1 MAVTRIKTNQI
12 TDSAV
17 TTAKIADVNVTAG
30 KLEANLTYGSNLTVT
45 GNLTVNGSTT
55 TVDTTNTTVADPFML
70 LGSGGAGNVD
80 GINVNI
86 RITTGTNTNTSTCNN
101 STASTC
107 TNATTHTTTTASTPA
122 STSASASINDGTST
136 SAETCKPKWIG
147 WTLVPKFHVK
157 DHM

>member
-80 GINVNI
+80 GGIIIN
-86 RITTGTNTNTSTCNN
+86 RGGAGNN
-101 STASTC
+101 AAMIWDESEDQFAMILQQMQEQLQVT
-107 TNATTHTTTTASTPA
+107 
-122 STSASASINDGTST
+122 
-136 SAETCKPKWIG
+136 
-147 WTLVPKFHVK
+147 
-157 DHM
+157 